1 MNMSKSKCNS
11 IHEKAIRLREGGVVE
26 VDGHFVRAVK
36 VGFVYN
42 TCELCEMDCLCHF
55 GTEMLDVCKECDS
68 INGDY
73 YYLKLVNK
81 KR

>member
-1 MNMSKSKCNS
+1 MSNS
-11 IHEKAIRLREGGVVE
+11 NNKMIHEKAIRLLEGGIVE
-26 VDGHFVRAVK
+26 VDGLFVRAVRID
-36 VGFVYN
+36 VMYD
-42 TCELCEMDCLCHF
+42 TCDLCEMDSLCHF

-68 INGDY
+68 IDVHY